1 MYKTSPRTLVLRMN
15 SYHAAEGVG
24 DAEEL
29 AEMWILCPRY
39 RQEKYL

>member
-1 MYKTSPRTLVLRMN
+1 MYKNKCKN
-15 SYHAAEGVG
+15 SCAAEELLPCCGTSG

>member
-1 MYKTSPRTLVLRMN
+1 MYKNKCKN
-15 SYHAAEGVG
+15 SCAAKELLPAEGVG
-24 DAEEL
+24 DAQEL